1 MFQNLLQRGRR
12 ALPLALAST
21 PRQTPLPQTTQN
33 STRTLSLTIL
43 PPTRR
48 LPAKSLALKLIQNRG
63 LSYSAPSLARAI
75 HPDTDSFIKYS
86 LLQGPPQ
93 TAKVKIYKAKLAV
106 RPPAMGREAVEHKM
120 LGEVARH
127 ISAHSGG
134 SRHPWIARHADWT
147 AKLTGGIAT
156 EPRAG
161 NPRTGTNQKPKNKS
175 SGPAGDPE
183 APEPMR
189 KTAAHCCALLAV
201 VSAGALM
208 GYLIRCWETGTK
220 PSEGRWPTETEEAGM
235 EDEGMSSEEMQK
247 AHYLAAA

>member
-1 MFQNLLQRGRR
+1 MFQNLLQRGQR

-21 PRQTPLPQTTQN
+21 PRQSTLPQTTQN
-33 STRTLSLTIL
+33 SSRTLSSTTL

-48 LPAKSLALKLIQNRG
+48 LPAKSPALKLIQNRG

-75 HPDTDSFIKYS
+75 HPDTDSFIRYS
-86 LLQGPPQ
+86 LLQGPPR
-93 TAKVKIYKAKLAV
+93 TAKVKFYKAKLAV

-127 ISAHSGG
+127 ISAHSGA
-134 SRHPWIARHADWT
+134 SRSPWT
-147 AKLTGGIAT
+147 AKLTGGMAT
-156 EPRAG
+156 EPIAG
-161 NPRTGTNQKPKNKS
+161 NPRSGTNQRLKRKPP
-175 SGPAGDPE
+175 GPAGDPE
-183 APEPMR
+183 TPEPVR
-189 KTAAHCCALLAV
+189 RTAAHCCALLAV

-208 GYLIRCWETGTK
+208 GYLIRCWQTGTK

-235 EDEGMSSEEMQK
+235 DDEGMSSKEMQK

>member
-1 MFQNLLQRGRR
+1 MFQNLLQRGQR
-12 ALPLALAST
+12 ALPLAQTST
-21 PRQTPLPQTTQN
+21 TRQTPLPQITQN
-33 STRTLSLTIL
+33 DTRTLSSTIF

-48 LPAKSLALKLIQNRG
+48 LPAKSPALKLIQNRG

-86 LLQGPPQ
+86 LLQGPPRM
-93 TAKVKIYKAKLAV
+93 AKVKIYKAKLAV

-134 SRHPWIARHADWT
+134 GSRPWTARHADWT
-147 AKLTGGIAT
+147 AKLAGGMTT
-156 EPRAG
+156 EPVAG
-161 NPRTGTNQKPKNKS
+161 NARTGTNERPKRKS
-175 SGPAGDPE
+175 PGSAGDPE
-183 APEPMR
+183 TPEPVR

-201 VSAGALM
+201 LSAGALM

-235 EDEGMSSEEMQK
+235 NDEGMSSEEMQK